1 MPPKSEKQR
10 RFAYAAKA
18 GDIPGVTPATA
29 KKILGEGEKAP
40 IRKTVKK
47 SSKKSAKK
55 QNSK

>member
-55 QNSK
+55 